1 MKAILLTIALIV
13 LASTGN
19 ASTAMEYRQEIQTRW
34 SEIKYNT
41 PEDQQEKAFEE
52 LSEYAISAV
61 ASYPQSAELLIWKGI
76 VLSTHAGVKG
86 GLGALSLVKDARDSL
101 EQALELNPRA
111 LGGSAYTSLGALY
124 YQVPGWPLSFGD
136 EAKAKELLIKA
147 LDINPNGIDSNFFY
161 GDFLVNQGQYEMAK
175 EFLDRA
181 LEAPDR
187 PDRGLA
193 DQGRRTE
200 IQVLLSKI

>member
-76 VLSTHAGVKG
+76 VLSTHAGAKG